1 MRLFQA
7 TSVSGDLSSSV
18 GVIQSGSARSW
29 PFVTLVLKR
38 TVAKV
43 LSIRRA
49 QVYPMLGRVLVEL
62 QQHVGVVDDLGHRL
76 GVLGAVVDLE
86 GLDRDLGLVDI
97 SAL

>member
-1 MRLFQA
+1 
-7 TSVSGDLSSSV
+7 
-18 GVIQSGSARSW
+18 
-29 PFVTLVLKR
+29 
-38 TVAKV
+38 
-43 LSIRRA
+43 
-49 QVYPMLGRVLVEL
+49 MLGRVLVEL